1 MRRQDE
7 YTMAFTV
14 AVPMRCVQEAGKRK
28 EKALGPTARDHGG
41 KERQGTQDA

>member
-1 MRRQDE
+1 MAQIFMRRQDE

-28 EKALGPTARDHGG
+28 EKENEE
-41 KERQGTQDA
+41 ERE

>member
-28 EKALGPTARDHGG
+28 EE
-41 KERQGTQDA
+41 KENEEKEMTIIIIY